1 MIECLDYL
9 RTLPLEDV
17 CVDHGFKQ
25 IHFLVYCPC
34 RTMVCIRKCCSEGE
48 FYNATS
54 DECESNDNLIVSV
67 GTWRPHMNDLI
78 RQYYLLSDTFPSCE
92 NPLLLKVPDHA
103 YKSCNRFNKDSDN
116 DFVIFNNGSIKVNK
130 YKSLYEPH
138 QYCGEVTWHENG
150 KIYEQNLILCS
161 ALKSEQTNLRPIKS
175 ILYGTLLILGGICLL
190 ITVSVSLYLPEL
202 RRRMHN
208 KIALSHNASLM
219 VAYFTWGIGQLS
231 PNLGDRSCM
240 FIALIIQFTFLGSF
254 FWLNV
259 MCIDISMTFSATR
272 SLGHSNVDVYKK
284 FLCYCIYSWG
294 LTTIISIFTMIMEFL
309 PDVPYDFLKPGFAC
323 SCGFNTGVLPNSS
336 NVKLI

>member
-1 MIECLDYL
+1 MNVIECLDYL

-67 GTWRPHMNDLI
+67 GTWRPHMVSCRRNDLDHALREKEKSMRHNDLI

-240 FIALIIQFTFLGSF
+240 FIG
-254 FWLNV
+254 
-259 MCIDISMTFSATR
+259 FSEE
-272 SLGHSNVDVYKK
+272 
-284 FLCYCIYSWG
+284 I
-294 LTTIISIFTMIMEFL
+294 
-309 PDVPYDFLKPGFAC
+309 
-323 SCGFNTGVLPNSS
+323 
-336 NVKLI
+336 